1 MSFGARFGAIVRE
14 RRGIEGLSIA
24 DLAVRAF
31 DDAGRKGDI
40 SRIENGKV
48 PNPQAKTVDA
58 LAVALN
64 ILPEE
69 VLICRGILVPTDM
82 PSRLL
87 RLLARR
93 FGERNPNR
101 PEAVLVEFLESCA
114 VEYTLLKERL
124 AALSSTDDRIAD
136 FLLRAQD
143 AVDRGDFGHARA
155 LLVDAEDVQQTY
167 KTLKEIEAQANLREQ
182 RARIGL
188 LAGRSADAAT
198 DFRTAALMFQ
208 HFALPTTIERLQDY
222 SRSLQSYGKQSDIVA
237 SLAARDL
244 LELAASIAQHD
255 GDKVSIAANLASC
268 TIELATCAERAE
280 ALALLDEAVKFIDE
294 ASHVEDPGLAVGL
307 AFQHGRV
314 LKERAIHATGLEQQ
328 KLLSMAVERYRVAL
342 AAIRQADD
350 PDSWAACNNNLASA
364 LRRLAYSSPAIDR
377 NRLLRAAA
385 TAWGDVLQ
393 VRKREDNE
401 VLWAR
406 ASANV
411 ARAVSDLFHYLL
423 MEDGGEITERVRE
436 AASYA
441 IYLFVEVVDVMRGRA
456 PNDYALTL
464 QDIATIHANV
474 RSYGSAIQLL
484 EEAHEVFLE
493 TGNAAGIGTCEE
505 MLGKIA
511 TAQARSG

>member
-1 MSFGARFGAIVRE
+1 MSFGARFGAVVRE
-14 RRGIEGLSIA
+14 RRGVEGLSIA
-24 DLAVRAF
+24 ALAVRAF

-58 LAVALN
+58 LSVALH

-69 VLICRGILVPTDM
+69 VLVCRGILVPTDM

-101 PEAVLVEFLESCA
+101 PEAVLVEFLEACA
-114 VEYTLLKERL
+114 AEYRLLKERL
-124 AALSSTDDRIAD
+124 AVLSSTDDRIAD
-136 FLLRAQD
+136 FLRRAQE
-143 AVDRGDFGHARA
+143 AVDKGDFDHARA
-155 LLVDAEDVQQTY
+155 LLMDAEDVQQAD
-167 KTLKEIEAQANLREQ
+167 KTLKEIEAQASLREQ
-182 RARIGL
+182 RARISL
-188 LAGRSADAAT
+188 LAGQSAEAAA
-198 DFRTAALMFQ
+198 DFRIAALMFQ

-222 SRSLQSYGKQSDIVA
+222 SGSLHGYGKQCDILA
-237 SLAARDL
+237 SLAAREL
-244 LELAASIAQHD
+244 LTLAASIVQD
-255 GDKVSIAANLASC
+255 DRDKVSIAANLASS
-268 TIELATCAERAE
+268 TIELATLAERTE
-280 ALALLDEAVKFIDE
+280 ALVLLDEAVKFIDE
-294 ASHVEDPGLAVGL
+294 ASHVEDPVVVVGL
-307 AFQHGRV
+307 AFQSGRV
-314 LKERAIHATGLEQQ
+314 LKERAIHASGLERQ
-328 KLLSMAVERYRVAL
+328 KLLSMAVERYREAL
-342 AAIRQADD
+342 AGIRQVDD
-350 PDSWAACNNNLASA
+350 PDLWAACNNNLASA
-364 LRRLAYSSPAIDR
+364 LRRLAYASPTIDR

-401 VLWAR
+401 LLWAR

-423 MEDGGEITERVRE
+423 MEDGGEVTERVRE
-436 AASYA
+436 AASNA
-441 IYLFVEVVDVMRGRA
+441 IHLFEEVIDVMRRV
-456 PNDYALTL
+456 PNDYAATL
-464 QDIATIHANV
+464 QDVATIHANV

-484 EEAHEVFLE
+484 QEAREVFQE

-511 TAQARSG
+511 AAQAPSG